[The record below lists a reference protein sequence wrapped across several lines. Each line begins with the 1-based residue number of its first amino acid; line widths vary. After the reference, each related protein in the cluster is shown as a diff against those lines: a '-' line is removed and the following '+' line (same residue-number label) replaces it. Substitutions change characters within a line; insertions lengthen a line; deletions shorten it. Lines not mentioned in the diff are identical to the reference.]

1 MSYQNVEVLLVEDS
15 DADAEMTLRTLRR
28 RGIANRIERVHDGVD
43 ALDYLRLQGSH
54 AARTSGLPRLVL
66 LDLKMPRMDGLQVL
80 REMKS
85 DARLRKIPV
94 VMMTSSREEGDL
106 LESYELGV
114 NSYVVKPVDFGACA
128 ETIAQV
134 GRYWMIANQA
144 PGEGWKRRRCTSC
157 WSRIR
162 SPMPS

>member
-28 RGIANRIERVHDGVD
+28 RGIANRIERVHDGVE
-43 ALDYLRLQGSH
+43 ALDFLRLQGSH

-85 DARLRKIPV
+85 DARLRMIPV

-114 NSYVVKPVDFGACA
+114 NSYVVKPVDFGEFA

-134 GRYWMIANQA
+134 GMYWMIANQA
-144 PGEGWKRRRCTSC
+144 PGE
-157 WSRIR
+157 
-162 SPMPS
+162 

>member
-28 RGIANRIERVHDGVD
+28 RGIANRIERVHDGVE

-85 DARLRKIPV
+85 DARLRKVPV

-106 LESYELGV
+106 MESYELGV
-114 NSYVVKPVDFGACA
+114 NSYVVKPVDFGEFA
-128 ETIAQV
+128 ETVAQV
-134 GRYWMIANQA
+134 GMYWMIANQA
-144 PGEGWKRRRCTSC
+144 PGE
-157 WSRIR
+157 
-162 SPMPS
+162 